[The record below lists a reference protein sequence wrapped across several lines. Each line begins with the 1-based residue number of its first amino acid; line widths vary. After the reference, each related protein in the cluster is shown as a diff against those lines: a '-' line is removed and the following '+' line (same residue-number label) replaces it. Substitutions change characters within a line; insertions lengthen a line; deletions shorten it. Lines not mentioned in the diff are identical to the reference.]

1 MTRSGRVQAIDR
13 AIMVLDCFTERKP
26 QLRLSEITE
35 ILDINKSTLHG
46 IISTL
51 KYHGL
56 IDQDDLTQEYRL
68 GLKHIEYGQRVLD
81 SMNISRIAK
90 PIIERVCDELEETV
104 HIGTLDDEEVVYIE
118 KKESQQSMR
127 IFTTIGA
134 RNPAHTTGVGK
145 AMMAYLDEEE
155 LSNILPEVL
164 VKLTPKTITDR
175 NQLKLE
181 LSQIRLRGF
190 AYDNEENNL
199 GLSCVAAPIFDY
211 TGKAVYGISVSGP
224 TMRMNSDK
232 ITRASRIVKE
242 AADEISRKLGYRG

>member
-175 NQLKLE
+175 NQLKFE

>member
-175 NQLKLE
+175 NQLKFE

-232 ITRASRIVKE
+232 LTKASRIVKE

>member
-35 ILDINKSTLHG
+35 MLDINKSTLHG

-175 NQLKLE
+175 NQLKFE